1 MLGFK
6 ITCVFALFVDCIGYV
21 WSCKTKEQNIGNHG
35 YIGTWILRIYRKI
48 SVDILTKISVM
59 QKLTKIL

>member
-1 MLGFK
+1 MNFGKENKHSVGLWMKFK
-6 ITCVFALFVDCIGYV
+6 GIVL
-21 WSCKTKEQNIGNHG
+21 SKEQNIGIYG
-35 YIGTWILRIYRKI
+35 YIGTWILRKYRKI